1 MTSTGAKQAPHVP
14 VLVSEVIG
22 ALAIHGGDTV
32 VDGTFGAGGYTQA
45 MLAAGAGRVIG
56 FDRDPEAIEAG
67 RSLVPDPR
75 LTLVEERFSQM
86 DRALADRGIAHVDA
100 IALDIGVSS
109 MQLDRAE
116 RGFSFQ
122 ADGPLDMR
130 MSKSGL
136 TAAEFLNSADEA
148 EIARVLR
155 DYGEEPRA
163 RAIARA
169 IVAARPVERTAELAA
184 IVRRAA
190 GFRPGQKSDPATR
203 TFQAIRIHLNAEL
216 DELEEGLDAA
226 ERAQRPGGRLAVV
239 TFHSLED
246 RIVKRFFR
254 ERSGGSPAGSRH
266 RPALVDPAE
275 PTFERVAK
283 PVSPTER
290 ELAANP
296 RARSARLRSAVRT
309 SAPPAR
315 KDCNERSKLR
325 LAVHGRQLRRRG
337 ARLLPRLA
345 PRGVRALGARERRD
359 QDRARPARS
368 AHAANRNRDSRPPVA
383 ARALECRRLC
393 AVGARRQPVPRGQLR
408 ARTARPAGPSGR
420 LQGARG
426 ARLGARARAGESAA
440 RRGSTGRIR
449 RSVGGVAERLAPRSQ
464 PQDRDARGPG
474 KNGRRI
480 APNGRDEV
488 RRQAGYGGEAG
499 ALQGCG

>member
-1 MTSTGAKQAPHVP
+1 MTSTGAKKAPHVP
-14 VLVSEVIG
+14 VLVNDVVE
-22 ALAIHGGDTV
+22 ALQLHGGETA
-32 VDGTFGAGGYTQA
+32 VDGTFGAGGYTRA
-45 MLAAGAGRVIG
+45 MLSAGAGRVIG
-56 FDRDPEAIEAG
+56 FDRDPDAIEAG
-67 RSLVPDPR
+67 ASLVPDRR
-75 LTLVEERFSQM
+75 LTLINENFSQM
-86 DRALADRGIAHVDA
+86 DRALIERGIALVDA

-130 MSKSGL
+130 MSKSGV

-148 EIARVLR
+148 DIARVLR

-169 IVAARPVERTAELAA
+169 IVAARPIERTAELAA

-216 DELEEGLDAA
+216 DELEQGLAAA
-226 ERAQRPGGRLAVV
+226 ERSLRPGGRLAVV

-254 ERSGGSPAGSRH
+254 ERSGGTPAGSRH
-266 RPALVDPAE
+266 RPVQSDPRE

-309 SAPPAR
+309 SAPAW
-315 KDCNERSKLR
+315 KE
-325 LAVHGRQLRRRG
+325 
-337 ARLLPRLA
+337 
-345 PRGVRALGARERRD
+345 
-359 QDRARPARS
+359 
-368 AHAANRNRDSRPPVA
+368 
-383 ARALECRRLC
+383 
-393 AVGARRQPVPRGQLR
+393 
-408 ARTARPAGPSGR
+408 T
-420 LQGARG
+420 LQ
-426 ARLGARARAGESAA
+426 
-440 RRGSTGRIR
+440 
-449 RSVGGVAERLAPRSQ
+449 
-464 PQDRDARGPG
+464 
-474 KNGRRI
+474 
-480 APNGRDEV
+480 
-488 RRQAGYGGEAG
+488 
-499 ALQGCG
+499 

>member
-1 MTSTGAKQAPHVP
+1 MTSAGAKQAPHVP
-14 VLVSEVIG
+14 VLVGEVID
-22 ALAIHGGDTV
+22 ALAVHQGDTL

-67 RSLVPDPR
+67 RSLVPDRYFKEGR

-86 DRALADRGIAHVDA
+86 DRVLAERGIGKVDA

-109 MQLDRAE
+109 MQLDRPE

-122 ADGPLDMR
+122 GDGPLDMR

-203 TFQAIRIHLNAEL
+203 TFQAIRIHLNSEL
-216 DELEEGLDAA
+216 DELEQGLAAA
-226 ERAQRPGGRLAVV
+226 ERSLRPGGRLAVV

-254 ERSGGSPAGSRH
+254 ERSGGTPAGSRH

-275 PTFERVAK
+275 PTFERVARA
-283 PVSPTER
+283 VSPTER

-309 SAPPAR
+309 NAPAR
-315 KDCNERSKLR
+315 KE
-325 LAVHGRQLRRRG
+325 
-337 ARLLPRLA
+337 
-345 PRGVRALGARERRD
+345 
-359 QDRARPARS
+359 
-368 AHAANRNRDSRPPVA
+368 
-383 ARALECRRLC
+383 
-393 AVGARRQPVPRGQLR
+393 
-408 ARTARPAGPSGR
+408 R
-420 LQGARG
+420 LQ
-426 ARLGARARAGESAA
+426 
-440 RRGSTGRIR
+440 
-449 RSVGGVAERLAPRSQ
+449 
-464 PQDRDARGPG
+464 
-474 KNGRRI
+474 
-480 APNGRDEV
+480 
-488 RRQAGYGGEAG
+488 
-499 ALQGCG
+499 

>member
-1 MTSTGAKQAPHVP
+1 MTSTGTNTAPHVP
-14 VLVSEVIG
+14 VLVDAVIA
-22 ALAIHGGDTV
+22 ALAIQSGETL
-32 VDGTFGAGGYTQA
+32 VDGTFGAGGYTRA
-45 MLAAGAGRVIG
+45 MLGVGAGRVIA
-56 FDRDPEAIEAG
+56 FDRDPDAIEQG

-75 LTLVEERFSQM
+75 LTLVNERFSQM
-86 DRALADRGIAHVDA
+86 DRVLAERGIGHVDA

-109 MQLDRAE
+109 MQLDRAD

-155 DYGEEPRA
+155 DFGEEPRA

-216 DELEEGLDAA
+216 DELEQGLEAA
-226 ERAQRPGGRLAVV
+226 ERALKPGGRLAVV

-254 ERSGGSPAGSRH
+254 ERSGGTPAGSRH
-266 RPALVDPAE
+266 RPELSDKRE
-275 PTFERVAK
+275 PTFERIAK

-309 SAPPAR
+309 SAKPW
-315 KDCNERSKLR
+315 K
-325 LAVHGRQLRRRG
+325 
-337 ARLLPRLA
+337 
-345 PRGVRALGARERRD
+345 
-359 QDRARPARS
+359 
-368 AHAANRNRDSRPPVA
+368 
-383 ARALECRRLC
+383 
-393 AVGARRQPVPRGQLR
+393 
-408 ARTARPAGPSGR
+408 
-420 LQGARG
+420 
-426 ARLGARARAGESAA
+426 
-440 RRGSTGRIR
+440 GS
-449 RSVGGVAERLAPRSQ
+449 V
-464 PQDRDARGPG
+464 
-474 KNGRRI
+474 
-480 APNGRDEV
+480 
-488 RRQAGYGGEAG
+488 
-499 ALQGCG
+499 

>member
-1 MTSTGAKQAPHVP
+1 MTSTGANTAPHVP
-14 VLVSEVIG
+14 VLVNEVIG
-22 ALAIHGGDTV
+22 ALAIQDGDTA
-32 VDGTFGAGGYTQA
+32 VDGTFGAGGYTRA

-67 RSLVPDPR
+67 RSLVPNPA
-75 LTLVEERFSQM
+75 LTLIEERFSQM
-86 DRALADRGIAHVDA
+86 DRVLAERGIGPVDA

-130 MSKSGL
+130 MSRSGL
-136 TAAEFLNSADEA
+136 TAAEFLNTADEA

-169 IVAARPVERTAELAA
+169 IVAARPVGRTCELAA

-190 GFRPGQKSDPATR
+190 GFRKGQKADPATR
-203 TFQAIRIHLNAEL
+203 TFQAIRIHLNSEL
-216 DELEEGLDAA
+216 DELEQGLAAA
-226 ERAQRPGGRLAVV
+226 ERSLRPGGRLAVV

-254 ERSGGSPAGSRH
+254 DRSGSSPAGSRH
-266 RPALVDPAE
+266 RPMLGDPNE

-309 SAPPAR
+309 SAPAR
-315 KDCNERSKLR
+315 K
-325 LAVHGRQLRRRG
+325 
-337 ARLLPRLA
+337 
-345 PRGVRALGARERRD
+345 
-359 QDRARPARS
+359 
-368 AHAANRNRDSRPPVA
+368 
-383 ARALECRRLC
+383 
-393 AVGARRQPVPRGQLR
+393 
-408 ARTARPAGPSGR
+408 GR
-420 LQGARG
+420 LQ
-426 ARLGARARAGESAA
+426 
-440 RRGSTGRIR
+440 
-449 RSVGGVAERLAPRSQ
+449 
-464 PQDRDARGPG
+464 
-474 KNGRRI
+474 
-480 APNGRDEV
+480 
-488 RRQAGYGGEAG
+488 
-499 ALQGCG
+499 

>member
-1 MTSTGAKQAPHVP
+1 MTSTGTKQAPHVP
-14 VLVSEVIG
+14 VLVNEVVA
-22 ALAIHGGDTV
+22 ALAIRGGETA
-32 VDGTFGAGGYTQA
+32 VDGTFGAGGYTRA
-45 MLAAGAGRVIG
+45 MLSAGAGRVIG
-56 FDRDPEAIEAG
+56 FDRDPDAIEAG

-86 DRALADRGIAHVDA
+86 DRVLAERGIGLVDA

-130 MSKSGL
+130 MSRSGM
-136 TAAEFLNSADEA
+136 TAAEFLNSAEEA

-184 IVRRAA
+184 IVRRA
-190 GFRPGQKSDPATR
+190 GGYRPGQKSDPATR

-216 DELEEGLDAA
+216 EELEEGLEAA
-226 ERAQRPGGRLAVV
+226 ERALKPGGRLAVV

-254 ERSGGSPAGSRH
+254 ERSGATPAGSRH
-266 RPALVDPAE
+266 RPEIMDPVE

-283 PVSPTER
+283 PVAASER

-309 SAPPAR
+309 AA
-315 KDCNERSKLR
+315 
-325 LAVHGRQLRRRG
+325 
-337 ARLLPRLA
+337 
-345 PRGVRALGARERRD
+345 
-359 QDRARPARS
+359 PARS
-368 AHAANRNRDSRPPVA
+368 HNTR
-383 ARALECRRLC
+383 E
-393 AVGARRQPVPRGQLR
+393 
-408 ARTARPAGPSGR
+408 R
-420 LQGARG
+420 LQ
-426 ARLGARARAGESAA
+426 
-440 RRGSTGRIR
+440 
-449 RSVGGVAERLAPRSQ
+449 
-464 PQDRDARGPG
+464 
-474 KNGRRI
+474 
-480 APNGRDEV
+480 
-488 RRQAGYGGEAG
+488 
-499 ALQGCG
+499 